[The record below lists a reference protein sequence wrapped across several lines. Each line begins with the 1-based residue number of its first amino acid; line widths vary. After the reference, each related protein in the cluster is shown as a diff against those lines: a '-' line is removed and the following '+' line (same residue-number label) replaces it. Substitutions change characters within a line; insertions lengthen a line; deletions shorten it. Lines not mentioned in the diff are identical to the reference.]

1 MVKDRNKPP
10 SRIRYEQSHPVI
22 STRISA
28 QLHEQLKEYLA
39 SREESLADFIRES
52 LGVQKPPIE
61 KIEEAAWNKGYDR
74 AEEDYR
80 IRYPCSKCGKGIEML
95 PGSSWHK
102 AIMKFL
108 EEKGF
113 KHQNCP

>member
-1 MVKDRNKPP
+1 MLKRKHKPP
-10 SRIRYEQSHPVI
+10 SRIKYEQSHPVI

-52 LGVQKPPIE
+52 LGVQKPL
-61 KIEEAAWNKGYDR
+61 IEEIEATAWNKGYDQ

-80 IRYPCSKCGKGIEML
+80 IIYPCSKCGKGIEML
-95 PGSSWHK
+95 PGSSSHK
-102 AIMKFL
+102 AIIEYLK
-108 EEKGF
+108 EWGWVHK
-113 KHQNCP
+113 NC